1 MKIAVYGA
9 TGRVGSKVVA
19 EAAARGHHVTAL
31 SRHEAALPDGVTW
44 QHGDLA
50 DAESVRTVA
59 AGHDVVL
66 TANGPSRKPGED
78 PFAFSGLIA
87 GVAGAVGST
96 RLVVVGGA
104 GSLLAAPG
112 VRLVDTPEFP
122 DAYKTEAL
130 ATAEALERLRAAGP
144 GLDWTYLSPAPV
156 IEDGERTGSYHV
168 ADDSPAGSWIS
179 FADFAVALV
188 DELEQPAHHRARFTV
203 ASR

>member
-9 TGRVGSKVVA
+9 TGRVGSNVVA

-59 AGHDVVL
+59 AGHDVVV

-78 PFAFSGLIA
+78 PFAFAGLIA
-87 GVAGAVGST
+87 DVAGAVGST
-96 RLVVVGGA
+96 RLLVVGGA

-144 GLDWTYLSPAPV
+144 ELDWTYLSPAPV
-156 IEDGERTGSYHV
+156 IEDGERTSSYQV

-188 DELEQPAHHRARFTV
+188 DELEHPAHRRARFTV